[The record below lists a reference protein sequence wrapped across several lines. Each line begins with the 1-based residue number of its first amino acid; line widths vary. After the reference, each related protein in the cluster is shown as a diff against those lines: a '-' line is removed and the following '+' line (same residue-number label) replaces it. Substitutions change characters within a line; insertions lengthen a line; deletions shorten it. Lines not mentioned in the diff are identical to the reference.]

1 MKLVSRLL
9 TLGIASTLS
18 FGTVSIASAHDAPDG
33 FVELTK
39 RLSPAVVNIS
49 TSQNVDI
56 KETIPY
62 YPEGSP
68 LERFNDFFGGGR
80 GGSSVSKSLGSG
92 FVIDKTG
99 YIVTNNHVIE
109 GADLIE
115 VNFPNGENYAAELIG
130 RDPST
135 DIALLKI
142 DAGKDMPFVSFAGA
156 DSAQVGEWVI
166 AIGNPFGYNGSVAAG
181 IVSARNRN
189 IEHGNYDDFI
199 QTDVAIN
206 KGNSGG
212 PLFNMAGEV
221 VGVNTAILS
230 PTGGSVGISFSI
242 PADLAKSVASQ
253 LREFGETRRGRL
265 GIRIQEV
272 TADLAESYG
281 LDDIHGALVKTV
293 VPDSPA
299 YKAGLERGDLITA
312 LGGEKLLESRILN
325 RTIAEAEI
333 GKDLAITFIRKGKS
347 KTVNATIER
356 LEEKVT
362 KEEKAQRKKDAA
374 EAERKVGGI
383 AVEALT
389 KEVRTQYRIGKDTQ
403 GVRVTAV
410 DKNSRA
416 AGKILPGDIIEEVG
430 FEAVDTP
437 EKFETEMEAASE
449 IETAVQMLINRG
461 GNFVFYA
468 FKIG

>member
-1 MKLVSRLL
+1 MNLTSRFL
-9 TLGIASTLS
+9 TLTLASALS
-18 FGTVSIASAHDAPDG
+18 FGAVNFAAAHDAPDG

-68 LERFNDFFGGGR
+68 LERFNDFFGGGNN
-80 GGSSVSKSLGSG
+80 GNSVSKSLGSG

-135 DIALLKI
+135 DIAVLKI

-189 IEHGNYDDFI
+189 IEHGSYDDFI

-212 PLFNMAGEV
+212 PLFNMDGEV

-253 LREFGETRRGRL
+253 LREYGETRRGKL
-265 GIRIQEV
+265 GVRIQEV
-272 TADLAESYG
+272 TAELAESYG
-281 LDDIHGALVKTV
+281 LDDTHGALVKFV
-293 VPDSPA
+293 AEDSPA
-299 YKAGLERGDLITA
+299 EKAGLERGDLITA
-312 LGGEKLLESRILN
+312 LGGEKLAESRMLN
-325 RTIAEAEI
+325 RKIAEAEI
-333 GKDLAITFIRKGKS
+333 GKELEITFIRKGKS

-362 KEEKAQRKKDAA
+362 KEEKARRDKDAA

-389 KEVRTQYRIGKDTQ
+389 KEVRTKYRIGKNTQ

-430 FEAVDTP
+430 FESVDSP
-437 EKFETEMEAASE
+437 AKFETEMEAASE
-449 IETAVQMLINRG
+449 IENPVRMLINRG